1 MTFEQGNIA
10 IAMLPHLY
18 RSQRSN
24 PAQAISDRFSKP
36 DRGQEKITQ
45 NKSTVPGK
53 IQFDFFYA
61 VTSSIFKH

>member
-24 PAQAISDRFSKP
+24 PAQAISDRYSKQ

-45 NKSTVPGK
+45 TKSKVPGK
-53 IQFDFFYA
+53 MQFDCFHA